1 MIHPDESRL
10 NDLVDDRL
18 PDRERVRVLEHLDRC
33 ESCRAVVAEL
43 RALKAAAALL
53 GRDVP
58 PDPGVWKGI
67 EERIRGSA
75 RPRLDRLDHP
85 APLTVQGGSRITRTG
100 SPGRLLLLRAAVGA
114 MLVGASAGTIYLSV
128 RMGEDGGSG
137 PLERSASATASGIEV
152 PPGSPVHVRAI
163 ADAYGPALDELE
175 SLLEEGRDRLQP
187 ETLIVLEENL
197 RIIDGAIR
205 EVMEALESDPGFP
218 GGFGSLNG
226 MYDLRIRLLRQ
237 AVDLTREA

>member
-18 PDRERVRVLEHLDRC
+18 PDRERVRALEHLERC
-33 ESCRAVVAEL
+33 ESCRTVIAEL
-43 RALKAAAALL
+43 RTLKAAAALL
-53 GRDVP
+53 GRDVQ

-75 RPRLDRLDHP
+75 GPRLDHP
-85 APLTVQGGSRITRTG
+85 APLTIQGGSRIARAG
-100 SPGRLLLLRAAVGA
+100 SPGRLLLLRAAVVA
-114 MLVGASAGTIYLSV
+114 MLVGVSAGTVYLSV
-128 RMGEDGGSG
+128 RMGEDGESG
-137 PLERSASATASGIEV
+137 PLERSASATASGIEI

-205 EVMEALESDPGFP
+205 EVMEALEADPGYS